1 MKTLLVVLALAATA
15 VLAQSERGSIPLGQS
30 QDGSRPQ
37 DGAITG
43 GTILPGEKSGVP
55 EAKPLPDEREKRCM
69 ELSGTLR
76 EECLLNERGATGG
89 GTVAPDSRTGAP
101 PQTTPPPQNPR

>member
-1 MKTLLVVLALAATA
+1 
-15 VLAQSERGSIPLGQS
+15 
-30 QDGSRPQ
+30 
-37 DGAITG
+37 
-43 GTILPGEKSGVP
+43 
-55 EAKPLPDEREKRCM
+55 M

-76 EECLLNERGATGG
+76 EECLLNERG